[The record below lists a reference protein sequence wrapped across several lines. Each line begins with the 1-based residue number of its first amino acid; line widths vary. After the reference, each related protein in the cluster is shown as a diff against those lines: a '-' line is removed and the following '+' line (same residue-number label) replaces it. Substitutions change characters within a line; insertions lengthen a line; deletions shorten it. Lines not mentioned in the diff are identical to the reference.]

1 MLTLRCAVFEGCTAN
16 KILTLK
22 EKIMSIFL
30 KAVQRI
36 NPSHPDE
43 PKKWYPVQYTTKMVD
58 ESEVAMLIAEET
70 TLNPME
76 AAMAIRQLRK
86 VMQRLLLDGKS
97 VKLGDWGTFNVTLN
111 TEGADT
117 REALTAH
124 NVKRVNINF
133 QPGDE
138 LKTAMQKADFVWLDK
153 LTESGTSDKPSEH
166 EEEHES
172 IL

>member
-1 MLTLRCAVFEGCTAN
+1 
-16 KILTLK
+16 
-22 EKIMSIFL
+22 
-30 KAVQRI
+30 
-36 NPSHPDE
+36 
-43 PKKWYPVQYTTKMVD
+43 
-58 ESEVAMLIAEET
+58 MLIAEET

-153 LTESGTSDKPSEH
+153 LTEMVHLTNRQNTKKNMKVYSDSIYEVARPGLPSRATRFRELGN
-166 EEEHES
+166 S
-172 IL
+172 AF

>member
-1 MLTLRCAVFEGCTAN
+1 
-16 KILTLK
+16 
-22 EKIMSIFL
+22 
-30 KAVQRI
+30 
-36 NPSHPDE
+36 
-43 PKKWYPVQYTTKMVD
+43 
-58 ESEVAMLIAEET
+58 MLIAEET

-138 LKTAMQKADFVWLDK
+138 DRKSVV
-153 LTESGTSDKPSEH
+153 
-166 EEEHES
+166 
-172 IL
+172 